1 MKKEDLIKKLENIKT
16 PEIEIQSH
24 KERLK
29 VALLT
34 QHQKLRFGTGQD
46 SGYFWNK
53 IMLRRLVPAGITL
66 ALILVV
72 GFTVIQPKLQI
83 AKAMEIAKK
92 DPQIQQL
99 MKDYGVEIK
108 EVKLQDGKAFVLL
121 ALPEEKLPPVPALT
135 GEETDSKKGM
145 RGPGQFFIA
154 YRDPK
159 TGEIIESS
167 GSVAEID
174 LKADKVVNLKQIGI
188 VEPIEGK
195 GPAIGKYTGEL
206 KKIETIINVAPL
218 TEEEK
223 AKAIEIAK
231 SEPKIKEMIPDLD
244 QREVIVKP
252 LPPLK
257 LRLDEDPDNGMEVTS
272 ADPNEEKRVNVIFKS
287 DKMQDIITVNLT
299 TGRVEGAVSYSTSR
313 IERSQSEYPHPI
325 YPIKPKFYLEPEG
338 IETSLPGEG
347 EVRMYE
353 GQLSGPESAT
363 EKEMFA
369 AILKEIAEKDDR
381 IKDLLKDN
389 DYEILEIIRSKPIVE
404 KTETS
409 ETIRIET
416 TTVVLEK
423 ESTGEDYWIT
433 IDMGTMTVKSIEKTE
448 ETE

>member
-121 ALPEEKLPPVPALT
+121 ALPEEKLPSELEKRAL
-135 GEETDSKKGM
+135 GSEETGM
-145 RGPGQFFIA
+145 RGPGQMFMA
-154 YRDPK
+154 YQNPE
-159 TGEIIESS
+159 TGEIIEFS

-174 LKADKVVNLKQIGI
+174 LKAKKVERLEMVETMKFNL
-188 VEPIEGK
+188 
-195 GPAIGKYTGEL
+195 T
-206 KKIETIINVAPL
+206 PL

-223 AKAIEIAK
+223 ARAIEIAK
-231 SEPKIKEMIPDLD
+231 SEPKIQEMIPDLE
-244 QREVIVKP
+244 QKVIVKP

-272 ADPNEEKRVNVIFKS
+272 ADPNEEKRANVIFKS
-287 DKMQDIITVNLT
+287 DEYQDIITVNLT
-299 TGRVEGAVSYSTSR
+299 TGKVEGAVSYSTNR
-313 IERSQSEYPHPI
+313 IEKPQSEYPVPVKPH
-325 YPIKPKFYLEPEG
+325 PIKPEG
-338 IETSLPGEG
+338 NGTSLPNEG
-347 EVRMYE
+347 VVIMEHGNE
-353 GQLSGPESAT
+353 GLTANQ
-363 EKEMFA
+363 KEIFA
-369 AILKEIAEKDDR
+369 KMLKDIAEKDKR

-389 DYEILEIIRSKPIVE
+389 DYEILDVIKSKPIVE

-409 ETIRIET
+409 ETIRVET
-416 TTVVLEK
+416 ATIVLEK
-423 ESTGEDYWIT
+423 ESTGEKYWIT
-433 IDMGTMTVKSIEKTE
+433 IDLGTNTVKSIKSK
-448 ETE
+448 